1 MDAVGRARFWFKASG
16 DQYSSLQQES
26 FMFSMMVAMVA
37 WWSGV
42 GSWSVVVGGGLSG
55 RSGVFFLDL
64 NSMIFVK
71 QLVAERRMGLNIV
84 VFSMGL
90 QGINGSG

>member
-1 MDAVGRARFWFKASG
+1 MGAAGRARFWIKASG
-16 DQYSSLQQES
+16 DQFSGLQQES

-64 NSMIFVK
+64 KSMTFVK
-71 QLVAERRMGLNIV
+71 GLATE
-84 VFSMGL
+84 
-90 QGINGSG
+90 